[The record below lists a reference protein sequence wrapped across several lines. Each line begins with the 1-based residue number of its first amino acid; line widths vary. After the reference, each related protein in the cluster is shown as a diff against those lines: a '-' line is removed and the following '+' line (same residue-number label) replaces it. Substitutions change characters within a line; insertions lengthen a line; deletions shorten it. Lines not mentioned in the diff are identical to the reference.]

1 MFSAQESLPAQA
13 PRHRRAGG
21 REWTGLAV
29 LLLPLLLVSMDVSVL
44 YFAVPFISRD
54 LEPSSTQQLWIF
66 DVYGFVLAGL
76 LITMG
81 SLGDRIGRRR
91 LLLIGAF
98 CFSLASVG
106 AAYSH
111 SAGELIAARA
121 IQGVAGA
128 TLMPSTLALIRN
140 MFHDEKQRRT
150 AIAIWTS
157 ATMSGIALGPVLSG
171 FLLDHFWW
179 GSVFLINVP
188 FMLMLLALGPA
199 LVPEFRAPRAGRF
212 DFIGS
217 GLSLATVLPVIYGMQ
232 EISANGPQPANV
244 AAIVAG
250 VAVGAVFLR
259 RQARSRAPMIELALF
274 RSRGFTGAVA
284 LNLVSMFAIVG
295 FAIFATQYLQS
306 VRGMSPFTAA
316 LWSMVPMAGTMTA
329 VPLSQ
334 LLVQR
339 VDRGYI
345 AAGGLLVA
353 AAGFALLTHAQ
364 ADSGLWF
371 VLLGASIYAGGVVT
385 AVTVGNELVMG
396 AVPPDRAGAAAAIV
410 ETSSEFGGALGMAV
424 LGSIGVAVYRSD
436 LAHTAPATL
445 PQTAVEASRN
455 TLGGALSAAEHLPAQ
470 LGTQLVSAARIA
482 FTHGLDAAA
491 LGAAIAMIV
500 AAVLSARFFRGIQ
513 VVPEDAEPGTLGFV
527 PPSASTPAGDT
538 GTKSELVR

>member
-1 MFSAQESLPAQA
+1 MVSAQASPPPQA
-13 PRHRRAGG
+13 FRQLKAGG

-54 LEPSSTQQLWIF
+54 LQPSSTEQLWIF

-91 LLLIGAF
+91 LLLIGAL
-98 CFSLASVG
+98 CFSIASLG

-111 SAGELIAARA
+111 SAGELITARA
-121 IQGVAGA
+121 VQGVAGA

-188 FMLMLLALGPA
+188 FMILLLALGPA
-199 LVPEFRAPRAGRF
+199 LVPEFRVPQAGRF
-212 DFIGS
+212 DLIS
-217 GLSLATVLPVIYGMQ
+217 SVLSLGAVLPVIYGMQ
-232 EISANGPQPANV
+232 EISVNGAQPASI

-250 VAVGAVFLR
+250 VAVGAVFLL
-259 RQARSRAPMIELALF
+259 RQARSPNPMIELALF

-284 LNLVSMFAIVG
+284 LNLVCMFAIVG

-306 VRGMSPFTAA
+306 VRGMSSFTAA
-316 LWSMVPMAGTMTA
+316 LWSMVPMVGTMTA

-334 LLVQR
+334 LLVKR

-345 AAGGLLVA
+345 AAAALLA
-353 AAGFALLTHAQ
+353 AAGGYALLTQAR

-371 VLLGASIYAGGVVT
+371 VLLGASIYAGGVVS
-385 AVTVGNELVMG
+385 ALTVGNELIMG
-396 AVPPDRAGAAAAIV
+396 AVPPDRAGAAAALV
-410 ETSSEFGGALGMAV
+410 ETSSEFGGALGMAL

-436 LAHTAPATL
+436 LAHNAPAGL
-445 PQTAVEASRN
+445 PSAAMDAARN
-455 TLGGALSAAEHLPAQ
+455 TLGGALSVAEHLPAQ
-470 LGTQLVSAARIA
+470 LDGQLATAARVA
-482 FTHGLDAAA
+482 FTHGLDTAA
-491 LGAAIAMIV
+491 LGAGIAMIA

-513 VVPEDAEPGTLGFV
+513 VQPVSGEPTV
-527 PPSASTPAGDT
+527 ERAHAIEADVPAG
-538 GTKSELVR
+538 

>member
-1 MFSAQESLPAQA
+1 VFSAQASPPAQA
-13 PRHRRAGG
+13 PRHRKAGG

-121 IQGVAGA
+121 VQGVAGA

-188 FMLMLLALGPA
+188 FMIALLALGPA
-199 LVPEFRAPRAGRF
+199 LVPEFRAPQPGRF

-217 GLSLATVLPVIYGMQ
+217 ALSLATVLPVIYGMQ
-232 EISANGPQPANV
+232 EISASGAQPVNI

-274 RSRGFTGAVA
+274 RSRGFSGAVA
-284 LNLVSMFAIVG
+284 LNLVSMFALVG
-295 FAIFATQYLQS
+295 FAIFATQYIQS
-306 VRGMSPFTAA
+306 VRGMSPLTAA

-334 LLVQR
+334 LLVKR

-353 AAGFALLTHAQ
+353 AGGFAVLTHAQ

-436 LAHTAPATL
+436 LARTAPARL
-445 PQTAVEASRN
+445 PSAALASSRD
-455 TLGGALSAAEHLPAQ
+455 TLGGALSVAEHMPAQ
-470 LGTQLVSAARIA
+470 LGAQLVSSARVA
-482 FTHGLDAAA
+482 FTHGLNAAA

-500 AAVLSARFFRGIQ
+500 AAVLSARFFRGVE
-513 VVPEDAEPGTLGFV
+513 VVPDGAGADYRDGAAANAK
-527 PPSASTPAGDT
+527 AS
-538 GTKSELVR
+538 SEFAV

>member
-1 MFSAQESLPAQA
+1 MFSAQESPPAQA
-13 PRHRRAGG
+13 PRHRKAGG

-455 TLGGALSAAEHLPAQ
+455 TLGGALSAAEQLPAQ

-491 LGAAIAMIV
+491 LGAAIAMVV
-500 AAVLSARFFRGIQ
+500 AAVLSARFFRGIE
-513 VVPEDAEPGTLGFV
+513 VVPEGAETGYRDGAAANAK
-527 PPSASTPAGDT
+527 AS
-538 GTKSELVR
+538 SEFAV

>member
-1 MFSAQESLPAQA
+1 MSSAQASPPAQA
-13 PRHRRAGG
+13 PSHRKAGS
-21 REWTGLAV
+21 REWAGLAV

-66 DVYGFVLAGL
+66 DIYGFVLAGL

-98 CFSLASVG
+98 CFSFASLG

-111 SAGELIAARA
+111 SAGELVAARA
-121 IQGVAGA
+121 VQGVAGA

-171 FLLDHFWW
+171 LLLDHFWW

-188 FMLMLLALGPA
+188 FMILLLALGPA
-199 LVPEFRAPRAGRF
+199 LVPEFRAPQAGRF
-212 DFIGS
+212 DFIS
-217 GLSLATVLPVIYGMQ
+217 SVLSLGAVLPVIYGMQ
-232 EISANGPQPANV
+232 EISANGTQPGYI
-244 AAIVAG
+244 AAIGAG
-250 VAVGAVFLR
+250 VAVGVMFVV

-274 RSRGFTGAVA
+274 RNRGFTGAVA
-284 LNLVSMFAIVG
+284 LSLVSMFALVG
-295 FAIFATQYLQS
+295 FAIFATQYVQS

-334 LLVQR
+334 LLVKH

-345 AAGGLLVA
+345 AAGGLLLA
-353 AAGFALLTHAQ
+353 AGGFALLTRAQ
-364 ADSGLWF
+364 AGSGLWY
-371 VLLGASIYAGGVVT
+371 VLLSASFYAGGVVT
-385 AVTVGNELVMG
+385 AVTVGNELVLG
-396 AVPPDRAGAAAAIV
+396 AVPPDRAGAAAAVV

-436 LAHTAPATL
+436 LAHAAPASL
-445 PQTAVEASRN
+445 PPAALEAARS

-470 LGTQLVSAARIA
+470 LGTPLISAARVA
-482 FTHGLDAAA
+482 FTHGLDTAA

-500 AAVLSARFFRGIQ
+500 AAVLSAGFFRGIK
-513 VVPEDAEPGTLGFV
+513 VVPDGAQPGTFEPLAPGGN
-527 PPSASTPAGDT
+527 ARAD
-538 GTKSELVR
+538 GTRTQSELVR